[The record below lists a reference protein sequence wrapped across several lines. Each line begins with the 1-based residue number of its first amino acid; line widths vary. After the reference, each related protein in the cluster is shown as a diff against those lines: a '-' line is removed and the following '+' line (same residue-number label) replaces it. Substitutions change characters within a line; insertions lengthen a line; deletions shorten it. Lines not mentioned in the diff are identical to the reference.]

1 MGCQKLQTIDKLG
14 KKLNNVQQLSQD
26 DIDFQKEEIVYSGF
40 FKFKRYTFR
49 HKLHAGGW
57 SKPIKREIFE
67 RGNAVAVLPF
77 DPELQEFVFIEQF
90 RVATMHDC
98 DKPWLLEVVAGIM
111 EPGETPEQVCRR
123 EAQEEAGVDILAL
136 THIIDFY
143 PSPGAC
149 TEKLGLFFATVD
161 GSNAGGIHGLETEN
175 EDILVHRVP
184 ANTALQWL
192 DEGRINNS
200 ATIIAL
206 QWFALH
212 RDKFKAQKTTR

>member
-1 MGCQKLQTIDKLG
+1 M
-14 KKLNNVQQLSQD
+14 QQFSQED
-26 DIDFQKEEIVYSGF
+26 VDFQQEETLYKGF
-40 FKFKRYTFR
+40 FSYKQYTFR
-49 HKLHAGGW
+49 HKLHDGSW
-57 SKPIKREIFE
+57 SNAIEREIFE

-77 DPELQEFVFIEQF
+77 DPELQEFVMIEQF
-90 RVATMHDC
+90 RVATIHGC
-98 DKPWLLEVVAGIM
+98 DSPWLLEVVAGIM

-123 EAQEEAGVDILAL
+123 ETQEEAGVDILSL

-161 GSNAGGIHGLETEN
+161 ASNAGGIHGLETEN

-192 DEGRINNS
+192 EEGRINNS

-206 QWFALH
+206 QWYALN
-212 RDKFKAQKTTR
+212 RDKFVSSPVSATEAK